1 MRKKNDKN
9 KNNMKEAKWTEQEDQ
24 KLIDSCEVCS
34 KITRV
39 KRYCGKKNLIRRRN
53 FGVDEEDLIIKLHA
67 LLGDRWSLI
76 AGRLPGRTENEVNKY
91 WNSHVRRK
99 LKTAGINPN
108 NHRVDQTLIIT
119 SSSPTTYKNPNCI
132 YEDNIILSHWSR

>member
-1 MRKKNDKN
+1 MR
-9 KNNMKEAKWTEQEDQ
+9 
-24 KLIDSCEVCS
+24 SVG
-34 KITRV
+34 V
-39 KRYCGKKNLIRRRN
+39 KRYCGKKKLIRRRN

-99 LKTAGINPN
+99 LKSAGIDPN

-119 SSSPTTYKNPNCI
+119 SSSSTTYNNPNCI
-132 YEDNIILSHWSR
+132 YDDNNTKPFVSINKSPENLPESRHLNMNLTVASSSSSSSSSR